1 MTEFY
6 VENFKSYSEIFK
18 KHASSI
24 AELMEILENAIV
36 FRGTPPVGRTEK
48 LFRMTLDLLY
58 HVDQSYKKKYEI
70 DEPEFKLTT
79 YMSEEDVIGALRTA
93 IKEELIDLNG
103 NNNGTK

>member
-24 AELMEILENAIV
+24 AELMEILENEIIS
-36 FRGTPPVGRTEK
+36 RGIPPVGRTEK
-48 LFRMTLDLLY
+48 LFRMVLDLLY

-93 IKEELIDLNG
+93 IKEELVNLNG

>member
-6 VENFKSYSEIFK
+6 VENFDAYSEIFK
-18 KHASSI
+18 EHAGYI
-24 AELMEILENAIV
+24 AELMKILDDEIVSMGI
-36 FRGTPPVGRTEK
+36 PPVGRTEK

-79 YMSEEDVIGALRTA
+79 YMSEKDVIGSLRTA